1 MSGFVNQSDARSKV
15 MTGNAQSAEFI
26 SQSSSGS
33 PERSWCFGMN
43 ASDQFIVYGFNNTAT
58 FNSGQYM
65 AFNATSWTAQSDE
78 RKKDIIEPIENAI
91 DKVNSLRAVIGKYKA
106 DEEERRRSFLIAQD
120 VQKVLPE
127 AVEAS
132 NPDDL
137 GIQYTEVIPLL
148 VASIKELSAKNDAL
162 EAENTAMKTRMD
174 ALEARLT
181 ALESE

>member
-1 MSGFVNQSDARSKV
+1 MSGINNQYNSNSV
-15 MTGNAQSAEFI
+15 TINAHTNGTEFF
-26 SQSSSGS
+26 SQCPSGS
-33 PERSWCFGMN
+33 ADRHWSFGMN
-43 ASDQFIVYGFNNTAT
+43 GSDQFVVYGFTNSHT
-58 FNSGQYM
+58 FASGAYIG
-65 AFNATSWTAQSDE
+65 FNATSWTASSDE
-78 RKKDIIEPIENAI
+78 RKKDIIEPIENAT

-106 DEEERRRSFLIAQD
+106 DEEEKRRSFLIAQD

-162 EAENTAMKTRMD
+162 EA
-174 ALEARLT
+174 RLT
-181 ALESE
+181 KLEGE